1 LVDPEFVWSYE
12 IGFKTDSF
20 NRRLRIN
27 GTAFYYDYTDLQ
39 LTTFSEGWQIR
50 SNAAEATIK
59 GFELELVARPIPAL
73 TVNGSVSYLDSQYD
87 KYIAVGPTGPVDASG
102 NPLNFAPEWK
112 LIFGAQ
118 YVIPVGRYGFLT
130 LRGDLTWTDD
140 QYFSPIKEDLLGQK
154 AYLLLDGTVRFETA
168 DGHWGVEVFGKNLTE
183 EKYLT
188 NAYTFPVFPD
198 VVGQIAAPRTFGLS
212 VVYKF

>member
-1 LVDPEFVWSYE
+1 
-12 IGFKTDSF
+12 
-20 NRRLRIN
+20 
-27 GTAFYYDYTDLQ
+27 
-39 LTTFSEGWQIR
+39 
-50 SNAAEATIK
+50 
-59 GFELELVARPIPAL
+59 
-73 TVNGSVSYLDSQYD
+73 
-87 KYIAVGPTGPVDASG
+87 
-102 NPLNFAPEWK
+102 
-112 LIFGAQ
+112 
-118 YVIPVGRYGFLT
+118 VIPVGRYGFLT